1 MEHLSDVQLNQS
13 GTAKS
18 MDKDEATTLVY
29 MFAEYLAQIANM
41 SVFWINELRYSFIVP
56 DKDKRNAM
64 LPVIPVPEKF
74 DVINSSFLLT
84 EYQAGKTAGL
94 NSTILSEMQKEIA
107 QKKFY
112 ANPKV
117 AAQVQTV
124 MDLDPFPDKTIE
136 EKGLMESQGLATK
149 ADIILSNYIND
160 FVCQLLENDEKFL
173 TKTKTQKREALMV
186 LANAKVSELNTA
198 AQVGVDILNNGKPTP
213 NQP

>member
-1 MEHLSDVQLNQS
+1 M
-13 GTAKS
+13 
-18 MDKDEATTLVY
+18 
-29 MFAEYLAQIANM
+29 
-41 SVFWINELRYSFIVP
+41 
-56 DKDKRNAM
+56 
-64 LPVIPVPEKF
+64 
-74 DVINSSFLLT
+74 T

-94 NSTILSEMQKEIA
+94 NSTILSELQKEIA

-160 FVCQLLENDEKFL
+160 FVCQLLENDDKFL

-186 LANAKVSELNTA
+186 LAKAKVAELDTA
-198 AQVGVDILNNGKPTP
+198 AQVGADILNPANPAGGGVIP
-213 NQP
+213 